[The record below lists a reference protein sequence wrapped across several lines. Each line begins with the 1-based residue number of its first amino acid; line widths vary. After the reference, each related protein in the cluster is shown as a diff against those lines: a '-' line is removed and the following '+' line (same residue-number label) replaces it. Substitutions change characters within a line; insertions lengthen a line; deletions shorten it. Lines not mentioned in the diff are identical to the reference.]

1 MYRKMV
7 THSISLKN
15 IRLYAYHGCLQEE
28 AKIGS
33 HYRVDMQVFVDFSK
47 SAKTDMLSDTL
58 DYVALN
64 RIVKQ
69 QMAIRSNLL
78 EHAAQRII
86 DRIKA
91 DFKQVTQIELEVAK
105 LNPPINGDVE
115 AVSVKIIEK
124 IVV

>member
-1 MYRKMV
+1 MV

-28 AKIGS
+28 AKIGG